1 MKNSSVEI
9 KKASGETEAFDVA
22 KLKASLQNAGA
33 EENVINEIA
42 SDIEEWVYEGV
53 TTQKIYA
60 RAYKLFRRKRDTG
73 ALRYKL
79 KKALFKLGPTGYPF
93 EHFIGELYKK
103 QGYETEVGQ
112 IVKGRCITHEMDV
125 IATKDGKQYLMEC
138 KFSHDQGNRLSIQV
152 PLYVRSRV
160 DDIIDKR
167 KQMAEYKNFSFSAWV
182 VTNARFSADSMD
194 YSKCSG
200 LNLLGWDYPKDN
212 GLKDIIERFNIF
224 PITILSHLAKKE
236 KQQLMEQGIVT
247 CSQLLSDTTL
257 LNSLGLSKKKQRN
270 VLKELDEVTEKK

>member
-1 MKNSSVEI
+1 MKNSIVEI
-9 KKASGETEAFDVA
+9 KKASGETEPFDVA

-33 EENVINEIA
+33 TENVINEIA
-42 SDIEEWVYEGV
+42 ADIEEWVYEGV
-53 TTQKIYA
+53 TTKKIYA

-79 KKALFKLGPTGYPF
+79 KKALFNLGPTGYPF
-93 EHFIGELYKK
+93 EHFIGELFKK

-112 IVKGRCITHEMDV
+112 ILEGRCITHEMDV

-138 KFSHDQGNRLSIQV
+138 KFSHDQGNRISIQV

-167 KQMAEYKNFSFSAWV
+167 KQMPEYKNFSFSAWV
-182 VTNARFSADSMD
+182 VTNARFSVESIQ
-194 YSKCSG
+194 YSKCKEM
-200 LNLLGWDYPKDN
+200 NLLGWDYPKGN
-212 GLKDIIERFNIF
+212 GLKDIIERINIF

-247 CSQLLSDTTL
+247 CEQLLNDPTFLDSL
-257 LNSLGLSKKKQRN
+257 RLNKRMQRK
-270 VLKELDEVTEKK
+270 VLEELNEVTEKN

>member
-9 KKASGETEAFDVA
+9 KKASGETEPFDVA
-22 KLKASLQNAGA
+22 KLKASVQNAGA
-33 EENVINEIA
+33 AENLINEIA
-42 SDIEEWVYEGV
+42 ADIEEWVYEGV
-53 TTQKIYA
+53 TTQKIYE
-60 RAYKLFRRKRDTG
+60 RAYKLLQRKSGSR

-79 KKALFKLGPTGYPF
+79 KKALFNFGPTGYPF
-93 EHFIGELYKK
+93 EHFIGELFKK
-103 QGYETEVGQ
+103 QGYATEVAQ
-112 IVKGRCITHEMDV
+112 VVDGRCITHEMDV

-138 KFSHDQGNRLSIQV
+138 KFAHDQGNRLSIQV

-160 DDIIDKR
+160 DDIIEKR
-167 KQMAEYKNFSFSAWV
+167 KQMPEYKDVTFSAWV
-182 VTNARFSADSMD
+182 VTNARFSSDSID

-200 LNLLGWDYPKDN
+200 LNLLGWDYPKGN
-212 GLKDIIERFNIF
+212 GLKDIIERVNIF

-247 CSQLLSDTTL
+247 CSQLWSNTTL

>member
-9 KKASGETEAFDVA
+9 KKASGETELFDVA

-33 EENVINEIA
+33 VENIITEIA
-42 SDIEEWVYEGV
+42 ADIEEWIYEGV
-53 TTQKIYA
+53 TTKKIYA
-60 RAYKLFRRKRDTG
+60 HAYKLLQRKSGSR

-93 EHFIGELYKK
+93 EHFIGELFKK

-112 IVKGRCITHEMDV
+112 ILEGRCVSHEMDV
-125 IATKDGKQYLMEC
+125 IATKDSIQYLMEC
-138 KFSHDQGNRLSIQV
+138 KFAHDQGNRLSIQV

-160 DDIIDKR
+160 DDIIEKR
-167 KQMAEYKNFSFSAWV
+167 MQMPEYKDVTFSAWV
-182 VTNARFSADSMD
+182 VTNARFSAESIQ
-194 YSKCSG
+194 YSKCKEM
-200 LNLLGWDYPKDN
+200 NLLGWDYPKGN
-212 GLKDIIERFNIF
+212 GLKEIIERVNIF

-247 CSQLLSDTTL
+247 CEQLLNDPTFL
-257 LNSLGLSKKKQRN
+257 DSLRLSKRMQRN